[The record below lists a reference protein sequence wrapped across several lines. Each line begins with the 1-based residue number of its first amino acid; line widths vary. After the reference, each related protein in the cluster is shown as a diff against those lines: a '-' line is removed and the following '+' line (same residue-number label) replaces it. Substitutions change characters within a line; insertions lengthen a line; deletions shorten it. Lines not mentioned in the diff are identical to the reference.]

1 MLLGEHAV
9 LHGKLCLVCAV
20 NRRISITVRCRN
32 DQKIHIT
39 SELGECHGDLNAL
52 PPDPAFRFLLAAIAK
67 KSPQL
72 IHGLDLNIKSDFS
85 HKIGFGSSAAIT
97 AAATML
103 LFALTN
109 GETDLHPIFADA
121 LETIR
126 SVQGEGSGADL
137 AASVF
142 GHIVAYRMEPLEIRL
157 HKKHFPITAV
167 YSGSKEPT
175 VKVIEKVK
183 NLWQD
188 NTEIVDAIFQAMDK
202 ISHAAEEALLAE
214 DWPRFGRL
222 MNVNQGLMDAIGVNN
237 STLSEIVYS
246 LRNDPGILGAKISG
260 AGLGDCVVG
269 LGEPTQNDLPFEAL
283 TLGIEQQGV
292 RFD

>member
-9 LHGKLCLVCAV
+9 LHGKLSLVSAV
-20 NRRISITVRCRN
+20 NRRISITARPR
-32 DQKIHIT
+32 DDIKIHIT
-39 SELGECHGDLNAL
+39 SELGEYHADLNVR
-52 PPDPAFRFLLAAIAK
+52 PPDPAFRFLLAAIEK

-72 IHGLDLNIKSDFS
+72 THGCDLNIKSDFS
-85 HKIGFGSSAAIT
+85 HKIGLGSSAAIT

-109 GETDLHPIFADA
+109 RDTELHPIFTDA

-157 HKKHFPITAV
+157 YKKHFPITAV

-175 VKVIEKVK
+175 AEVIEKVK

-188 NTEIVDAIFQAMDK
+188 NTEIVDTIFFTMDK
-202 ISHAAEEALLAE
+202 ISRAAEEALLAD
-214 DWPRFGRL
+214 DWPQFGRL
-222 MNVNQGLMDAIGVNN
+222 MNINQGLMDAIGVNN
-237 STLSEIVYS
+237 RELSEIVYR

-269 LGEPTQNDLPFEAL
+269 LGELTQDNLPYEIIPL
-283 TLGIEQQGV
+283 VIEEEGV